1 MRRCGLLLVLLPLL
15 GGCGFDSFSQ
25 DPIDKPGTWA
35 PEGVNESNLRAMVAN
50 PQDLLA
56 GAGTANSAGAEA
68 APPVG
73 LLLSGK
79 RTPLMSESS
88 LNFGAAPAAPSQQG
102 GGTGAGAQQ

>member
-1 MRRCGLLLVLLPLL
+1 MRRPALLLALLPLL
-15 GGCGFDSFSQ
+15 GGCNFDPFSQ

-35 PEGVNESNLRAMVAN
+35 PEGVNDANLRAMVAN
-50 PQDLLA
+50 PQDLVA
-56 GAGTANSAGAEA
+56 GAGTANSTGAEA

-88 LNFGAAPAAPSQQG
+88 LNFGAAPAAPAPQG
-102 GGTGAGAQQ
+102 GSTSAGAQQ